1 MAGLDELGVAGLC
14 GFGVGHVAGL
24 SGLGVGHV
32 AAGLSGLGRSRGC
45 CSSYLTGTLMR
56 FGYNETA
63 AIIPDPLISIPM
75 ISVLP

>member
-1 MAGLDELGVAGLC
+1 MAGLDELGMAGLC

-56 FGYNETA
+56 FGG
-63 AIIPDPLISIPM
+63 IVHISSLQSFKIV
-75 ISVLP
+75 S